1 LTDVILET
9 DLSEERVAQIL
20 MELEEKGKADFTLDL
35 KLIDA
40 NEEVVCIVQ
49 GIWQGRKMTP
59 EVCVFL
65 SQISR

>member
-1 LTDVILET
+1 
-9 DLSEERVAQIL
+9 

-59 EVCVFL
+59 ELSALL

>member
-59 EVCVFL
+59 ELSALL

>member
-1 LTDVILET
+1 
-9 DLSEERVAQIL
+9 

-40 NEEVVCIVQ
+40 NEDVVCIVQ

-59 EVCVFL
+59 EVCAFL